1 MAIFFL
7 EISCCNW
14 LIVQEVW
21 KHLERNDSS
30 IRSGGA
36 PREDYEPGFRSRDLE
51 QVLPVDAFDDLD
63 VERLV
68 ITIWLQSWSY
78 THHRTHQTSSSSS
91 SSVIAAP
98 SSYRCSTRDR
108 QPRLPGHA
116 GRAIVLESGWRVNP
130 RTQHPCYSPL
140 TLPQTKN
147 NHLKDKEKSKTN
159 KQKERPRKTNKKT
172 RLTFFIQT
180 FQTQQH
186 SPHTQ
191 ANYNLESDQNAN
203 KRQKNSCNNI
213 KQLPI
218 IFARLLVNCSWSCE
232 FLVSDAHT
240 ERLRP
245 KKKKTKQTKRR
256 LKFSCAEPRWSRN
269 GYVIWRAQLAALASA
284 TSLPFTKTRGPVIY
298 VNPNRLGS
306 LVLVRLG
313 GIDWNRSRL
322 RKPLLPTIYVK
333 KVLGY

>member
-7 EISCCNW
+7 KISCCNW
-14 LIVQEVW
+14 LTGQEVW
-21 KHLERNDSS
+21 KHLQRNDSS
-30 IRSGGA
+30 IRSGSA

-51 QVLPVDAFDDLD
+51 QVLPVHAFDDLD

-78 THHRTHQTSSSSS
+78 THHRTHQTSSS
-91 SSVIAAP
+91 VTAAP

-147 NHLKDKEKSKTN
+147 NHLKDKEKSPRQTN
-159 KQKERPRKTNKKT
+159 KRNVQEKQTRK
-172 RLTFFIQT
+172 RAS
-180 FQTQQH
+180 H
-186 SPHTQ
+186 SSCKSCKHNNTLHTQ
-191 ANYNLESDQNAN
+191 ANCNLESDQNAN
-203 KRQKNSCNNI
+203 KRQKNSCNNNI

-218 IFARLLVNCSWSCE
+218 IFARSLENCSWSCE

-240 ERLRP
+240 ELLRQKTKKKQNKQSGVWNSLARRPAGRATAMWSGVHSLPRSRRPLLSRLRKP
-245 KKKKTKQTKRR
+245 VVR
-256 LKFSCAEPRWSRN
+256 L
-269 GYVIWRAQLAALASA
+269 Y
-284 TSLPFTKTRGPVIY
+284 T

-306 LVLVRLG
+306 RAFVRLG

-322 RKPLLPTIYVK
+322 RKPLLPTTYVK
-333 KVLGY
+333 KVLG

>member
-147 NHLKDKEKSKTN
+147 NHLKDKEKSPRQTN
-159 KQKERPRKTNKKT
+159 KRNVQE
-172 RLTFFIQT
+172 
-180 FQTQQH
+180 
-186 SPHTQ
+186 
-191 ANYNLESDQNAN
+191 
-203 KRQKNSCNNI
+203 
-213 KQLPI
+213 
-218 IFARLLVNCSWSCE
+218 
-232 FLVSDAHT
+232 
-240 ERLRP
+240 
-245 KKKKTKQTKRR
+245 KQTRKR
-256 LKFSCAEPRWSRN
+256 
-269 GYVIWRAQLAALASA
+269 ASHSSYKPSKHNNTLHTHKQITISSPIRMQTRDRKIVA
-284 TSLPFTKTRGPVIY
+284 TT
-298 VNPNRLGS
+298 
-306 LVLVRLG
+306 
-313 GIDWNRSRL
+313 
-322 RKPLLPTIYVK
+322 
-333 KVLGY
+333 

>member
-14 LIVQEVW
+14 LTGQEVW

-30 IRSGGA
+30 IRSGSA

-51 QVLPVDAFDDLD
+51 QVLPVHAFDDLD

-78 THHRTHQTSSSSS
+78 THHRTHQTSSS
-91 SSVIAAP
+91 VTAAP

-147 NHLKDKEKSKTN
+147 NHLKDKEKSPRQTKKKN
-159 KQKERPRKTNKKT
+159 VQEKQTRK
-172 RLTFFIQT
+172 RAS
-180 FQTQQH
+180 H
-186 SPHTQ
+186 SSCKSCKHNNTLHTQ
-191 ANYNLESDQNAN
+191 ANCNLESDQNAN

-218 IFARLLVNCSWSCE
+218 IFARSLENCSWSCE

-240 ERLRP
+240 ELLRQ
-245 KKKKTKQTKRR
+245 KTKKKTKQTKRR

-284 TSLPFTKTRGPVIY
+284 TSFPFTKTRGPVIY
-298 VNPNRLGS
+298 VNPNRFGS
-306 LVLVRLG
+306 LVFVRLG

-322 RKPLLPTIYVK
+322 RKPLLPTTYVK
-333 KVLGY
+333 KVLG